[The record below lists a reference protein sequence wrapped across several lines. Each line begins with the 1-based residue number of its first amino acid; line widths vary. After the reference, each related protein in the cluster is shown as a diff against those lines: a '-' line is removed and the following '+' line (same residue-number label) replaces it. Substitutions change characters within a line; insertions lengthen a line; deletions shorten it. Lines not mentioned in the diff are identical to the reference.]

1 MYNRIAST
9 GAQRLT
15 NLTAQI
21 SKPRGLATTSTA
33 TMTDTSK
40 YKFNH
45 SMLRVK
51 DPKASVKFYE
61 HLGMSIVEQKK
72 FPDNKFDLYFLAY
85 NSPKAASH
93 GKHWSDRE
101 GIIELTHNYGTEDDP
116 NYKVANGNKE
126 PGKGFGHVCISVDNI
141 QAACKRIGDAGYKF
155 QKKLEDGRMRS
166 IAFALDP
173 DEYWVE
179 IIAQNPVSETENVTT
194 TDVGTYRMNHT
205 MIRVKDKDVS
215 VKFYE
220 DVMGMNLKRV
230 SENKDAQFNLYF
242 LGYGAPA
249 PEQSANGVNPVA
261 DREGLL
267 ELTWNYGTE
276 KEEGQVYHN
285 GNTEPQGFGHICVS
299 VDNLEAACKRFEEKG
314 VQWKK
319 KLTDG
324 RMKNVAFVLGM
335 LLSNYS
341 NAVCSCDVKL
351 IIPLRPRQLLDRSDP
366 ERGIRPSTGRLLIE
380 ARCLSTNINGKYTV

>member
-1 MYNRIAST
+1 
-9 GAQRLT
+9 
-15 NLTAQI
+15 
-21 SKPRGLATTSTA
+21 
-33 TMTDTSK
+33 
-40 YKFNH
+40 
-45 SMLRVK
+45 
-51 DPKASVKFYE
+51 
-61 HLGMSIVEQKK
+61 
-72 FPDNKFDLYFLAY
+72 
-85 NSPKAASH
+85 
-93 GKHWSDRE
+93 
-101 GIIELTHNYGTEDDP
+101 
-116 NYKVANGNKE
+116 
-126 PGKGFGHVCISVDNI
+126 
-141 QAACKRIGDAGYKF
+141 
-155 QKKLEDGRMRS
+155 MRS

-205 MIRVKDKDVS
+205 MIRIKDKDVS

-220 DVMGMNLKRV
+220 EVMGMNLKRV

-249 PEQSANGVNPVA
+249 PESSANGVNPVA

-299 VDNLEAACKRFEEKG
+299 VDNLEEACKRFEEKG

-319 KLTDG
+319 RLTDG
-324 RMKNVAFVLGM
+324 RMKNVAFVLGKLM
-335 LLSNYS
+335 T
-341 NAVCSCDVKL
+341 VKL
-351 IIPLRPRQLLDRSDP
+351 GFFAYTDQFYRPRQLLDRSDP
-366 ERGIRPSTGRLLIE
+366 ERGTRQATWRVLVLGV
-380 ARCLSTNINGKYTV
+380 NNDQ